1 MKGWDDFAAL
11 NFAALSRSSSAKA
24 AAMLIEID
32 RQLQARLDPI
42 AIEIDSG
49 LDSITQDA
57 LNGLERI
64 EVDVLDAIEALA
76 KRFLPHPKG
85 RSDH

>member
-1 MKGWDDFAAL
+1 MAL
-11 NFAALSRSSSAKA
+11 LRFVELGKSSSAQA
-24 AAMLIEID
+24 AAMMIEID

-57 LNGLERI
+57 LDGLERI

-76 KRFLPHPKG
+76 KRFLSHPKG
-85 RSDH
+85 RSDR

>member
-1 MKGWDDFAAL
+1 MKDWDDFAAL
-11 NFAALSRSSSAKA
+11 NFDALSRSSSAQA

-49 LDSITQDA
+49 LDSIT
-57 LNGLERI
+57 
-64 EVDVLDAIEALA
+64 
-76 KRFLPHPKG
+76 KTH
-85 RSDH
+85 